1 MEYGAWKETTVH
13 IVGSLFV
20 IFRMKLTN
28 AQIGKSG
35 ELLVQYKLLKYG
47 IESSQL
53 TTDTGIDLVAFSS
66 KKEKAF
72 TIQVKT
78 NLNPKPG
85 GGSGKLALDWWL
97 RDNSP
102 ADIVALVDL
111 STDRIWMFLDKEFSK
126 NAQQH
131 SKNKYH
137 LYMYV
142 DQSAKSIKH
151 KKYLDAHFV
160 NYLIENKLGKIF

>member
-1 MEYGAWKETTVH
+1 
-13 IVGSLFV
+13 
-20 IFRMKLTN
+20 MKLTN

-111 STDRIWMFLDKEFSK
+111 STDRIWMFLDKEFSYFK
-126 NAQQH
+126 
-131 SKNKYH
+131 
-137 LYMYV
+137 
-142 DQSAKSIKH
+142 
-151 KKYLDAHFV
+151 
-160 NYLIENKLGKIF
+160 LI